1 MKRIRPVLMVIVLA
15 CLCVLAW
22 ASVFVW
28 HNNSIYSLHNYLAVD
43 LKFGKQ

>member
-1 MKRIRPVLMVIVLA
+1 MKRIRPVLMVI
-15 CLCVLAW
+15 VLAW

-43 LKFGKQ
+43 LKFGK